1 MAPCKQ
7 QERNRLP
14 VKGEIYREPSSTFLN
29 GLRKSESRRPP
40 NRHITGA
47 TTGVFFSA
55 APSSKSR
62 GCASPAACRPDFR
75 FGLPEIGAFSSLSLL
90 VLGFGVRGGGGQK
103 TLAFG
108 PPALGPQKTQGVF
121 WGATRPRNEKP
132 GAVSRAGLG
141 HTPEGYLFIHEFRF
155 NVQKSQVEVTSCTEV
170 TGCTT
175 QRNGRPR
182 RFAMSAPLPSAK
194 NCRYRSHFRVV
205 PIAERHLICGLLIS
219 CRTTVPALDFK
230 RRKKCRTTLPD

>member
-1 MAPCKQ
+1 V
-7 QERNRLP
+7 RNHALHP
-14 VKGEIYREPSSTFLN
+14 QPDVALALFLLVPPDD
-29 GLRKSESRRPP
+29 GRPAGFPLWPLRNWGIVLTP
-40 NRHITGA
+40 
-47 TTGVFFSA
+47 
-55 APSSKSR
+55 
-62 GCASPAACRPDFR
+62 
-75 FGLPEIGAFSSLSLL
+75 LL
-90 VLGFGVRGGGGQK
+90 VLRFGVRGGGGQK
-103 TLAFG
+103 TLCVWG
-108 PPALGPQKTQGVF
+108 PPASGPKKPKAF
-121 WGATRPRNEKP
+121 LERPASALMKNPARFP
-132 GAVSRAGLG
+132 GPGLG
-141 HTPEGYLFIHEFRF
+141 TLLLFIHEFRF